1 MGSPAVWP
9 DQEKHPQ
16 EEPPEMRQREDQ
28 GSQAGKGGREV
39 GGDRRSA
46 RGAWR
51 QARRAG
57 GSRAGVQAAVG
68 SEPEEAGGDA
78 EARTDLSPTG

>member
-16 EEPPEMRQREDQ
+16 EEPPEMRQREDE

-39 GGDRRSA
+39 GG
-46 RGAWR
+46 AWR
-51 QARRAG
+51 QAREPDVRGLVYRLLSEA
-57 GSRAGVQAAVG
+57 SRKRQAAMTPG
-68 SEPEEAGGDA
+68 QN
-78 EARTDLSPTG
+78 

>member
-16 EEPPEMRQREDQ
+16 EEPPEMRQREDE
-28 GSQAGKGGREV
+28 GSQAGKGGQEV

-51 QARRAG
+51 QAREPEDRRLVYRLLSEASG
-57 GSRAGVQAAVG
+57 KRQAAMTPG
-68 SEPEEAGGDA
+68 QN
-78 EARTDLSPTG
+78 